1 MACSIEESDII
12 ISDKPLAVVVDGS
25 FNDVRVGQWKGLKVL
40 CKRYNNNS
48 SNTTTTST
56 SKSVKFL
63 TDEIDILTRLQHP
76 NIVIFIGC
84 CYDYRGYPSLI
95 ITEYIPLTLHSIIE
109 EYKIELKLDEI
120 LDISIDIMNALQ
132 YIHSFNPSIVHGT
145 ITSHNIN
152 IYGSHAKLANI
163 EQSLKVFNATTTTT
177 LTPSSS
183 SSSSSAAAAAD
194 SNIYIAPEMIAGRY
208 TEKVDIYAYGI
219 VLIHMCSNE
228 YPHLDK
234 RDIHTKMAAEK
245 YAPLSN
251 IIESSISYQASD
263 RYDATTIYNEL
274 NKIKD
279 NDRYTILLLLLPL
292 SILIPI
298 LII

>member
-25 FNDVRVGQWKGLKVL
+25 FNDVRVGQWKGLQVL
-40 CKRYNNNS
+40 CKRHNNNS
-48 SNTTTTST
+48 SNTTTATST

-109 EYKIELKLDEI
+109 DYKIELKLDEI

-132 YIHSFNPSIVHGT
+132 YIHSFNPSIIHGT
-145 ITSHNIN
+145 ITSYNIN

-163 EQSLKVFNATTTTT
+163 EQSLKVFNAT

-183 SSSSSAAAAAD
+183 SSSSAAAAAAAD

-219 VLIHMCSNE
+219 VLIHMCCSE

-234 RDIHTKMAAEK
+234 RDIHTKIAAEK
-245 YAPLSN
+245 YVPLSD

-279 NDRYTILLLLLPL
+279 NDRYTILSLLLLL
-292 SILIPI
+292 SILILI
-298 LII
+298 L

>member
-25 FNDVRVGQWKGLKVL
+25 FNDVRVGQWKGLQVL

-48 SNTTTTST
+48 SNTTTATST

-109 EYKIELKLDEI
+109 DYKIELKLDEI

-132 YIHSFNPSIVHGT
+132 YIHSFNPSIIHGT
-145 ITSHNIN
+145 ITSYNIN

-163 EQSLKVFNATTTTT
+163 EQSLKVFNAT
-177 LTPSSS
+177 LTSS
-183 SSSSSAAAAAD
+183 SSSSSATAAAD

-234 RDIHTKMAAEK
+234 RDIHTKMAVEK
-245 YAPLSN
+245 YAPLSS

-263 RYDATTIYNEL
+263 RYDATTIYNKL

-279 NDRYTILLLLLPL
+279 NDRYTILSLLLLLL
-292 SILIPI
+292 SILILI
-298 LII
+298 L